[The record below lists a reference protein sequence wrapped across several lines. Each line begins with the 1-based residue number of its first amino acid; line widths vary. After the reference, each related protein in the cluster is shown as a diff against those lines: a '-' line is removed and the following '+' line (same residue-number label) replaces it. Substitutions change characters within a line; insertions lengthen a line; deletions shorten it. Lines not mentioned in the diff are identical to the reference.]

1 MFRIALQW
9 PFVFYFILFPPRP
22 PAAYF
27 AHFFISPRASFDTPW
42 QWLRSINHPF
52 PWTVSACLLWDETTA
67 ISSSAPPTP
76 ALFFCLAFLPKPPT
90 PSNRTQFSA
99 FQTIWFV
106 FRQST
111 ETESVMLIKD
121 DMSEI
126 YATNA
131 RLWFNASSIRHLLNR
146 ANMVTSFHFECVFSE
161 CSVSFQFKDI
171 IMSFRTFFKTF
182 PERNKMC
189 LHQNENFRG
198 CRLPK

>member
-1 MFRIALQW
+1 MFQIALQW
-9 PFVFYFILFPPRP
+9 PFMFYFILFPP
-22 PAAYF
+22 AYF
-27 AHFFISPRASFDTPW
+27 THFFISPRASFDTPW

-67 ISSSAPPTP
+67 ISSSASPTP
-76 ALFFCLAFLPKPPT
+76 APFLLGFPAKAPT

-146 ANMVTSFHFECVFSE
+146 ANMVTSFHFESVFSE
-161 CSVSFQFKDI
+161 CSVSF
-171 IMSFRTFFKTF
+171 SLKT
-182 PERNKMC
+182 
-189 LHQNENFRG
+189 L
-198 CRLPK
+198 

>member
-1 MFRIALQW
+1 MITACRTDHRWNKQLRKIISRYVSNCFAVAIHVL
-9 PFVFYFILFPPRP
+9 FYFVSP

-27 AHFFISPRASFDTPW
+27 AHFFISPRASFDMPW

-121 DMSEI
+121 DMRFTQPMPGSDSTQAPSGI
-126 YATNA
+126 
-131 RLWFNASSIRHLLNR
+131 
-146 ANMVTSFHFECVFSE
+146 C
-161 CSVSFQFKDI
+161 
-171 IMSFRTFFKTF
+171 
-182 PERNKMC
+182 
-189 LHQNENFRG
+189 
-198 CRLPK
+198 